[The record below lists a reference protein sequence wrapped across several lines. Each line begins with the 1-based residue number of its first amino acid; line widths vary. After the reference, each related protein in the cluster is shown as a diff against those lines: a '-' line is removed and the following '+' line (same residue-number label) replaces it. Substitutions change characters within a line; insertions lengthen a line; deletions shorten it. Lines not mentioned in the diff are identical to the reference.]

1 MEYIKNPNSGR
12 MVKVGGRAWRKLV
25 DEGVLDDNY
34 NNPNELYE
42 LKEDDD
48 INELKRQ
55 YENELNLDF
64 KPVKGRGRYKNKLM
78 KRKITKP
85 LNIHQTGRIIRKT
98 KRKLQENPD
107 IDDEELENL
116 VLRQIPL
123 RRQESGNYERNNIE
137 IESEY
142 PETDYP
148 ETETDYPETDY
159 PETEAEHEQDDS
171 DIFLSS
177 DEEYI

>member
-1 MEYIKNPNSGR
+1 MDYIKNPNSGR

-25 DEGVLDDNY
+25 DDGILEDNY

-48 INELKRQ
+48 INELKRK
-55 YENELNLDF
+55 YENELNLDY
-64 KPVKGRGRYKNKLM
+64 KPVKGRGRYSNKLM

-98 KRKLQENPD
+98 KYKVKENPD

-116 VLRQIPL
+116 ILRETPL
-123 RRQESGNYERNNIE
+123 RRQESGNYERNNNIE

-142 PETDYP
+142 PET
-148 ETETDYPETDY
+148 EAETDY
-159 PETEAEHEQDDS
+159 PETEAETEYYEEQEDS

-177 DEEYI
+177 DEE

>member
-1 MEYIKNPNSGR
+1 MDYIKNPNSGR

-25 DEGVLDDNY
+25 DEGLLEDNY

-48 INELKRQ
+48 INELKRR
-55 YENELNLDF
+55 YENELNLDY
-64 KPVKGRGRYKNKLM
+64 KPVKGRGRYSNKLM

-85 LNIHQTGRIIRKT
+85 LNINQTGRIIRKT
-98 KRKLQENPD
+98 KYKVKENPD
-107 IDDEELENL
+107 IDDEELEHL
-116 VLRQIPL
+116 ILRETPL
-123 RRQESGNYERNNIE
+123 RRQESGNYERNIE

-142 PETDYP
+142 PE
-148 ETETDYPETDY
+148 ETDYQETDY
-159 PETEAEHEQDDS
+159 PETEAETEYYEEQDDDNS

-177 DEEYI
+177 DEE